1 MRKSLILVAVAALSV
16 AFIPAASA
24 GVLCGST
31 AMVPTAQAF
40 LATSTPA
47 VQPDLFAPK
56 PTPVRCGPYCDL
68 LEGGTTPTEQG
79 SGSSCTNAQA
89 SLTSQ
94 LLDLANSFCE
104 TNNGTRSCSQ
114 TLTVT
119 VACHMT
125 SPGVYQEN
133 GYYTFGCRDTTC

>member
-1 MRKSLILVAVAALSV
+1 MRKSVILVAVAALL
-16 AFIPAASA
+16 APFLHPASA
-24 GVLCGST
+24 AMLSGSAAT
-31 AMVPTAQAF
+31 VPAAQAF

-47 VQPDLFAPK
+47 VQPDLFTPK
-56 PTPVRCGPYCDL
+56 PTQVRCGPYCDL
-68 LEGGTTPTEQG
+68 GEGGTTPTEQG

-94 LLDLANSFCE
+94 LTDIANSFC
-104 TNNGTRSCSQ
+104 GTLSCNRV
-114 TLTVT
+114 LTVT
-119 VACHMT
+119 IACHLA